1 MKTYGTIIDTNKLE
15 IKKDIDM
22 ILDRNGSNFTIAYDN
37 KTLTIS
43 VDDVKKTLS
52 EDERPFWISWKE
64 NKQWVKPQENL
75 QVAAMGFAKIVIF
88 THNADLPLI

>member
-52 EDERPFWISWKE
+52 EDERPF
-64 NKQWVKPQENL
+64 
-75 QVAAMGFAKIVIF
+75 
-88 THNADLPLI
+88 